1 MLWKPKNALAK
12 QYQRLFELEGVK
24 LSFTEDALK
33 AIAEEAARRKS
44 GARGLR
50 AILEEVM
57 LDVMYEIPSLS
68 GVKRMRRHPRRR
80 RVAAPPAARA
90 REEGLV
96 ELAERKQPPQAS
108 ACERSSNRSRALYH
122 FRSVVRVTRSHEDV
136 PMLNPKE
143 KAQIRAVLAEELRRL
158 SKKGESAL
166 SYSMNHERNIGR
178 DSIDESMEEELFSTE
193 MRLHDREKFLLG
205 KINKQIV
212 RLDADE
218 IDVCEDCGEAISFRR
233 LLARPVTTLCIECK
247 EQSEREEQA
256 TEQAG
261 RAGGF
266 AELGEGGEVEIKA
279 PAEE

>member
-1 MLWKPKNALAK
+1 ML
-12 QYQRLFELEGVK
+12 
-24 LSFTEDALK
+24 TE
-33 AIAEEAARRKS
+33 EQAAQ
-44 GARGLR
+44 L
-50 AILEEVM
+50 
-57 LDVMYEIPSLS
+57 
-68 GVKRMRRHPRRR
+68 
-80 RVAAPPAARA
+80 
-90 REEGLV
+90 
-96 ELAERKQPPQAS
+96 
-108 ACERSSNRSRALYH
+108 
-122 FRSVVRVTRSHEDV
+122 
-136 PMLNPKE
+136 
-143 KAQIRAVLAEELRRL
+143 RAVLMAEKRRL
-158 SKKGESAL
+158 LRNAQEGL
-166 SYSMNHERNIGR
+166 SFSMNRDRNIGR

-266 AELGEGGEVEIKA
+266 ADLGEGGDVEVKA

>member
-1 MLWKPKNALAK
+1 
-12 QYQRLFELEGVK
+12 
-24 LSFTEDALK
+24 
-33 AIAEEAARRKS
+33 
-44 GARGLR
+44 
-50 AILEEVM
+50 
-57 LDVMYEIPSLS
+57 
-68 GVKRMRRHPRRR
+68 
-80 RVAAPPAARA
+80 
-90 REEGLV
+90 
-96 ELAERKQPPQAS
+96 
-108 ACERSSNRSRALYH
+108 
-122 FRSVVRVTRSHEDV
+122 
-136 PMLNPKE
+136 
-143 KAQIRAVLAEELRRL
+143 
-158 SKKGESAL
+158 
-166 SYSMNHERNIGR
+166 MNHERNIGR

-266 AELGEGGEVEIKA
+266 AELGDGGDGEIKA